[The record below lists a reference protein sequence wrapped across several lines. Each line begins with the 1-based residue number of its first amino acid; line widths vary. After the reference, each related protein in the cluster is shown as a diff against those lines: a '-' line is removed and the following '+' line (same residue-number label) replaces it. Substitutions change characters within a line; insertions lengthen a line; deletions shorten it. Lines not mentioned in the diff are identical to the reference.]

1 MLLRNDNF
9 MKGVYWNEK
18 MKKFLAG
25 LAAGVICAAALPL
38 AGAELPNG
46 NGLVLAKEMSFRYG
60 VSEGEYTV
68 STETGSVALNY
79 VVWNDGTISINDCPE
94 SITGTLEIPSEIEGR
109 PVTGIYS
116 AFFDCVSLTEVII
129 PDSVTSI
136 GRSAFENC
144 TALTDISIPDS
155 VTYIGDSAFEN
166 CTALTDISIPDGVT
180 EIGYSAFEN
189 CTALAEIAIPDSIE
203 NIGYHAFEGTVWMKA
218 KLAESPLVIASHI
231 LIDGTTCSGSVMIP
245 DDVTEIEFKAFEN
258 CTALTEIT
266 IPGSVKNIGSD
277 AFLECSNLEKVN
289 LSEGLSYIGE
299 EAFRDCTAL
308 KEIIFPESTE
318 EISYNSFRGCTN
330 LETVVIP
337 ENVATIE
344 GSAFWE
350 TPWIAKMQKENP
362 LVIINGIL
370 VDGRTCTGKVII
382 PDTVTKIA
390 SWAFCGCGTMQE
402 VQIPEGV
409 TELLESNFYD
419 CSSLE
424 KITIPISMT
433 YIEEDTF
440 MGCDKLTDIYY
451 LGTKEQWDAIENM
464 GLGGSVHFS
473 DGTKTLLK
481 ADLDGNGKIDT
492 SDIFDA
498 MVYVAYRGVGLDG
511 GLTDE
516 QVAAADIDGD
526 GKVDSTDIYYML
538 YYVALQ
544 GAGKNPSWQDV
555 IY

>member
-136 GRSAFENC
+136 GS
-144 TALTDISIPDS
+144 
-155 VTYIGDSAFEN
+155 SAFEN

-277 AFLECSNLEKVN
+277 AFLECSNLEKV
-289 LSEGLSYIGE
+289 
-299 EAFRDCTAL
+299 
-308 KEIIFPESTE
+308 
-318 EISYNSFRGCTN
+318 
-330 LETVVIP
+330 
-337 ENVATIE
+337 
-344 GSAFWE
+344 
-350 TPWIAKMQKENP
+350 
-362 LVIINGIL
+362 
-370 VDGRTCTGKVII
+370 RTC
-382 PDTVTKIA
+382 
-390 SWAFCGCGTMQE
+390 SHRR
-402 VQIPEGV
+402 
-409 TELLESNFYD
+409 LSNK
-419 CSSLE
+419 C
-424 KITIPISMT
+424 K
-433 YIEEDTF
+433 
-440 MGCDKLTDIYY
+440 
-451 LGTKEQWDAIENM
+451 
-464 GLGGSVHFS
+464 
-473 DGTKTLLK
+473 
-481 ADLDGNGKIDT
+481 
-492 SDIFDA
+492 
-498 MVYVAYRGVGLDG
+498 
-511 GLTDE
+511 
-516 QVAAADIDGD
+516 
-526 GKVDSTDIYYML
+526 
-538 YYVALQ
+538 
-544 GAGKNPSWQDV
+544 
-555 IY
+555 